1 MNLVKGTHHMTD
13 NSYEVT
19 IEELTNELEEL
30 LNKNDR
36 LMEYIEKGLVSYDD
50 AKEYLASLIA
60 FRDYLYELSFILTDN

>member
-1 MNLVKGTHHMTD
+1 MTD
-13 NSYEVT
+13 NSDEVT

-50 AKEYLASLIA
+50 AKEYLASLTA
-60 FRDYLYELSFILTDN
+60 LRDYFHELSLIPTDN